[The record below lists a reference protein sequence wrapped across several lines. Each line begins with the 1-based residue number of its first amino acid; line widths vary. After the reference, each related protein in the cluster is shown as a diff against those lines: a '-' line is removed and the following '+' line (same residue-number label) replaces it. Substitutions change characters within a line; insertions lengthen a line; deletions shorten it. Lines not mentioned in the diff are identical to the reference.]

1 MSDTRPTID
10 DKQRMVKPITPL
22 SNVDAAWLK
31 MEDPTNLMMV
41 TGVLTFPR
49 PLDMAYLRALV
60 ESRLLQFDRFRQ
72 RAVRP
77 VLPFAPAYWEPDPHF
92 NISAHLHRV
101 GLPHPRDK
109 GALQRLVS
117 DLMSTTLDFSKPLWQ
132 MHVVDGYSPDGAS
145 DGGALIVRLHHALA
159 DGMALVGVL
168 LALTE
173 MVPGALPPVAAES
186 DASEAAAPGRLT
198 GWEAFQWRT
207 ATMVGKGM
215 DVGRR
220 AIIEGLESYLNSDR
234 PRQLAEQGAD
244 YAHALSKL
252 VLRAPDPPTPF
263 RGRLGVAK
271 RVAWS
276 RPLPLSEVKAMRRV
290 MGGTVNDLMT
300 SAVTGGLRR
309 YLEARGEAPVDFR
322 AAVPVNLRGP
332 NEMGALGNKFGL
344 VFLDLP
350 VSIVDQRRRLDAVR
364 FRMEALKGSP
374 EAPVSL
380 DVLAAV
386 GFSAQAVQDAVVRI
400 IGTKATAVLT
410 NVPGPPIPLYLAGQP
425 IDSLMFWVPQS
436 GRLGLG
442 ISILS
447 YAGNAYV
454 GVATDAG
461 LVPEPDEIIL
471 GFYAEY
477 DELLGLA

>member
-1 MSDTRPTID
+1 MPKAI
-10 DKQRMVKPITPL
+10 IPL

-49 PLDMAYLRALV
+49 PLDMAYLRALI

-72 RAVRP
+72 RVVRP
-77 VLPFAPAYWEPDPHF
+77 ALPFAPAYWEPDPHF
-92 NISAHLHRV
+92 NIGAHLHCV

-109 GALQRLVS
+109 GALQQLVS
-117 DLMSTTLDFSKPLWQ
+117 DLMSTSLDFSKPLWQ
-132 MHVVDGYSPDGAS
+132 MHVVDGYAPDGRS
-145 DGGALIVRLHHALA
+145 EGGALIVRLHHALA

-173 MVPGALPPVAAES
+173 MVPGALPPLAGDNGAA
-186 DASEAAAPGRLT
+186 DDNTPPARPGS
-198 GWEAFQWRT
+198 WEALQWRT
-207 ATMVGKGM
+207 AELVGKGV

-220 AIIEGLESYLNSDR
+220 AIIEGLESYLNNDR

-276 RPLPLSEVKAMRRV
+276 RPLPLSEIKAMRRAT
-290 MGGTVNDLMT
+290 GATVNDLMT

-309 YLEARGEAPVDFR
+309 YLEARGEEPADFR

-332 NEMGALGNKFGL
+332 HEMGALGNKFGL

-447 YAGNAYV
+447 YAGSVAV

-461 LVPEPDEIIL
+461 LVPEPDEIVL

-477 DELLGLA
+477 DELLGLV

>member
-1 MSDTRPTID
+1 MPKAI
-10 DKQRMVKPITPL
+10 IPL

-49 PLDMAYLRALV
+49 PLDMAYLRALI

-72 RAVRP
+72 RVVRP
-77 VLPFAPAYWEPDPHF
+77 ALPFAPAYWEPDPHF
-92 NISAHLHRV
+92 NIGAHLHCV

-109 GALQRLVS
+109 GALQQLVS
-117 DLMSTTLDFSKPLWQ
+117 DLMSTSLDFSKPLWQ
-132 MHVVDGYSPDGAS
+132 MHVVDGYAPDGRS
-145 DGGALIVRLHHALA
+145 EGGALIVRLHHALA

-173 MVPGALPPVAAES
+173 MVPGALPPLAGDNGAA
-186 DASEAAAPGRLT
+186 DDNTPPARPGS
-198 GWEAFQWRT
+198 WEALQWRT
-207 ATMVGKGM
+207 AELVGKGV

-220 AIIEGLESYLNSDR
+220 AIIEGLESYLNNDR

-276 RPLPLSEVKAMRRV
+276 RPLPLSEIKAMRRAT
-290 MGGTVNDLMT
+290 GATVNDLMT

-309 YLEARGEAPVDFR
+309 YLEARGEEPADFR

-332 NEMGALGNKFGL
+332 HEMGALGNKFGL

-386 GFSAQAVQDAVVRI
+386 GFSAQAVQEAVVRI

-447 YAGNAYV
+447 YAGSVTV

-461 LVPEPDEIIL
+461 LVAEPDEIVL
-471 GFYAEY
+471 GFYGEY

>member
-1 MSDTRPTID
+1 
-10 DKQRMVKPITPL
+10 
-22 SNVDAAWLK
+22 
-31 MEDPTNLMMV
+31 
-41 TGVLTFPR
+41 
-49 PLDMAYLRALV
+49 
-60 ESRLLQFDRFRQ
+60 
-72 RAVRP
+72 
-77 VLPFAPAYWEPDPHF
+77 
-92 NISAHLHRV
+92 
-101 GLPHPRDK
+101 
-109 GALQRLVS
+109 
-117 DLMSTTLDFSKPLWQ
+117 
-132 MHVVDGYSPDGAS
+132 
-145 DGGALIVRLHHALA
+145 
-159 DGMALVGVL
+159 MALVGVL

-173 MVPGALPPVAAES
+173 MVPGALPPLAGDNGAA
-186 DASEAAAPGRLT
+186 DDNTPPARPGS
-198 GWEAFQWRT
+198 WEALQWRT
-207 ATMVGKGM
+207 AELVGKGV

-220 AIIEGLESYLNSDR
+220 AIIEGLESYLNNDR

-276 RPLPLSEVKAMRRV
+276 RPLPLSEIKAMRRAT
-290 MGGTVNDLMT
+290 GATVNDLMT

-309 YLEARGEAPVDFR
+309 YLEARGEEPADFR

-332 NEMGALGNKFGL
+332 HEMGALGNKFGL

-386 GFSAQAVQDAVVRI
+386 GFSAQAVQEAVVRI

-447 YAGNAYV
+447 YAGSVTV

>member
-1 MSDTRPTID
+1 MP
-10 DKQRMVKPITPL
+10 KPITPL

-49 PLDMAYLRALV
+49 PLDMAYLRALIQ
-60 ESRLLQFDRFRQ
+60 SRLLQFDRFRQ
-72 RAVRP
+72 RVVRP
-77 VLPFAPAYWEPDPHF
+77 ALPFAPAYWEPDPHF
-92 NISAHLHRV
+92 NIGAHLHCV

-117 DLMSTTLDFSKPLWQ
+117 DLMSTSLDFSKPLWQ
-132 MHVVDGYSPDGAS
+132 MHVVDGYSPDGRAE
-145 DGGALIVRLHHALA
+145 GGALIVRLHHALA

-173 MVPGALPPVAAES
+173 MVPGALPPVVTENGLPD
-186 DASEAAAPGRLT
+186 DADAPGRLG
-198 GWEAFQWRT
+198 GWEALQLRT
-207 ATMVGKGM
+207 AELVGKGV

-220 AIIEGLESYLNSDR
+220 AVIEGLESYLNNDR
-234 PRQLAEQGAD
+234 ARQLAEQGAD
-244 YAHALSKL
+244 YTHALSKL

-276 RPLPLSEVKAMRRV
+276 RPLPLSEVKAMRRAT
-290 MGGTVNDLMT
+290 GATVNDLMT

-309 YLEARGEAPVDFR
+309 YLEARGETPVDFR

-332 NEMGALGNKFGL
+332 HEMGALGNKFGL

-350 VSIVDQRRRLDAVR
+350 VSVVDQRRRLDTIR

-386 GFSAQAVQDAVVRI
+386 GFSAQAVQEAVVRI

-425 IDSLMFWVPQS
+425 IDNLMFWVPQS

-447 YAGNAYV
+447 YAGHVTV

-461 LVPEPDEIIL
+461 LVGEPDEIVL
-471 GFYAEY
+471 GFYGEY